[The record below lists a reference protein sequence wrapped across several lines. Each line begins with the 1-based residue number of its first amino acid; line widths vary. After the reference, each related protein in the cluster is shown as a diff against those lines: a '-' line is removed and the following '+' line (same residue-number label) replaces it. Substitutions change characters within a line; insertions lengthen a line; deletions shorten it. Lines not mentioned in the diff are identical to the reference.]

1 MSTLGKLIKAQT
13 YEQIAKIKLPV
24 VNDPSGLSLDREI
37 NLFRNLIAA
46 GLSKNDNN
54 AVAKALECIGT
65 MLSKSN
71 RLTRVPLMAKSDLIT
86 YAKLFAAVTK
96 RETGICTKELERR
109 LISDIEEETNDSD
122 EL

>member
-1 MSTLGKLIKAQT
+1 MGRLIRAKS

-24 VNDPSGLSLDREI
+24 VDDPSGLSLDREV

-46 GLSKNDNN
+46 GLSKNDNH

-65 MLSKSN
+65 MLAKSN
-71 RLTRVPLMAKSDLIT
+71 RLTRVPLMAKSDLIGF
-86 YAKLFAAVTK
+86 AKLLASIAQ
-96 RETGICTKELERR
+96 RETGLCTQVLEGR
-109 LISDIEEETNDSD
+109 LTDAAQSEVNRPD

>member
-1 MSTLGKLIKAQT
+1 MGRLIKPKSYGQLT
-13 YEQIAKIKLPV
+13 KIKLPV
-24 VNDPSGLSLDREI
+24 VNDPSGLSLDREV

-71 RLTRVPLMAKSDLIT
+71 RLTRTPLMAKSDLIG
-86 YAKLFAAVTK
+86 YAKLLASIAK
-96 RETGICTKELERR
+96 RETSLCTKELERR
-109 LISDIEEETNDSD
+109 LLHVAQSETNRVDD
-122 EL
+122 I